1 MLSRAIVVAEAL
13 PIEAFDWG
21 DPAGESHP
29 PASVLR
35 ARDVAFGGT
44 AASAWCQSCH
54 EQAAPS
60 SDHQARLA
68 ALERDAFAKGYAQGE
83 RAGVE
88 AGGKRAEAMLRRVAQ
103 TIEQL
108 SQLRR
113 TIVRETERQMV
124 QLAIDLARR
133 IVHRELTLD
142 PTLVAA
148 MAHLALERLGEST
161 PATIRLNPEDYAV
174 VATQRGEQWEG
185 SQVAIV
191 PDPGVAR
198 GGCVVE
204 SDFGT
209 VDGRLDAQF
218 DEVTRA
224 LLGDA
229 TPAGPVLHAE

>member
-1 MLSRAIVVAEAL
+1 MLSRAVVVADPW
-13 PIEAFDWG
+13 PIEPFDWG
-21 DPAGESHP
+21 DAATRAVP
-29 PASVLR
+29 PPSVLQLLR
-35 ARDVAFGGT
+35 VPFDEPDAPEP
-44 AASAWCQSCH
+44 AAA
-54 EQAAPS
+54 QAEPAPGP
-60 SDHQARLA
+60 DHQARLA

-88 AGGKRAEAMLRRVAQ
+88 AGAKRAEAMLRRVAQ
-103 TIEQL
+103 TLEQL

-113 TIVRETERQMV
+113 TIVRETEKQMV
-124 QLAIDLARR
+124 QLAIDLSRR

-148 MAHLALERLGEST
+148 MAHVAVDRLGEST
-161 PATIRLNPEDYAV
+161 PARIRLNPEDYAV
-174 VATQRGEQWEG
+174 VVAQRGEQWEG
-185 SQVAIV
+185 AQVAIT
-191 PDPGVAR
+191 PDPAIAR

-224 LLGDA
+224 LLGDVA
-229 TPAGPVLHAE
+229 PSAPEVHAD